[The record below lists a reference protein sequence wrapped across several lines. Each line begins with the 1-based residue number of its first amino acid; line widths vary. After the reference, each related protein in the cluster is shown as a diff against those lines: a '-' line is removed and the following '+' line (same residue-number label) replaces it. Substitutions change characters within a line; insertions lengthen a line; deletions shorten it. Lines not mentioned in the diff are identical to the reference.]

1 MECAFESKVA
11 VVTSVAK
18 GIGRCFREEFEKQG
32 TNICV
37 VDLLV
42 NSDFASGISI
52 INISSSRDRMRQP
65 QSESYTAV
73 KVASLL

>member
-32 TNICV
+32 MFRRFAGQFRFRV
-37 VDLLV
+37 RDQHHQYLLQ
-42 NSDFASGISI
+42 SG
-52 INISSSRDRMRQP
+52 
-65 QSESYTAV
+65 SYETAPIGGLHR
-73 KVASLL
+73 S